1 MIFHFQKRQGSLF
14 CDFYCL
20 VYTTRRE
27 KSDSLFSGTIYQFDL
42 NNLTFY
48 FSFGVGRL
56 QLNFNALKI
65 AKRKKIYE
73 AESFPGIKI

>member
-1 MIFHFQKRQGSLF
+1 MEVYFKILI
-14 CDFYCL
+14 CL

-27 KSDSLFSGTIYQFDL
+27 KSDSLFSDTIYQFDL

-48 FSFGVGRL
+48 FSFCVGRL

-65 AKRKKIYE
+65 TKRKNYMRPK
-73 AESFPGIKI
+73 AFLVLRFSLK